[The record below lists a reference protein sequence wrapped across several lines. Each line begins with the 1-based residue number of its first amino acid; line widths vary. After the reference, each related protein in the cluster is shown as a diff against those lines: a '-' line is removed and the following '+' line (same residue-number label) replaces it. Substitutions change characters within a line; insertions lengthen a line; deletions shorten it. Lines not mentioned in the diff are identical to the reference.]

1 MLENGKIR
9 PLKKM
14 NHHVVRKYEKDR
26 RATVS
31 QMNRVCVVDYRI
43 VMTQSFTPRHPVPVA
58 NSLERGRFV
67 IALALNNYT
76 FSFALFLYHRR
87 GDPYLH
93 SVHECD
99 DRSAVEDVKSLVTR
113 FLLVH

>member
-1 MLENGKIR
+1 LKIEKTTNSQSSGHYAKNEKTYILRRTNARFGEKMLENGKIR

-67 IALALNNYT
+67 Y
-76 FSFALFLYHRR
+76 LF
-87 GDPYLH
+87 
-93 SVHECD
+93 
-99 DRSAVEDVKSLVTR
+99 
-113 FLLVH
+113 